1 MDQQLHVPHAS
12 PGVQASQSRKSQ
24 TGGKSKPT
32 FLHSYLCYHNI
43 LNLGY
48 NNSTRTQSATLFVG
62 HGLGSYFVVVGYF
75 WFILGSRTVFHN
87 TALIKHL

>member
-1 MDQQLHVPHAS
+1 MDQQLHVPHGIPWS
-12 PGVQASQSRKSQ
+12 PGMTIQKVPDWWQVK
-24 TGGKSKPT
+24 TNL
-32 FLHSYLCYHNI
+32 FHSYLCYHNI
-43 LNLGY
+43 LNPGY
-48 NNSTRTQSATLFVG
+48 NNSTRTQRATLFVG